1 MSVDRIGKNGAPA
14 PVPTGTGAVGSAP
27 VGEAFSVGV
36 GVGVGGAGG
45 SAGAAAGAGPVAN
58 VGSKALEQL
67 RGGAID
73 MGQYLDLKV
82 EEATAHLAG
91 LPGAELEAIRGALRE
106 RLATDPG
113 LVELVQTVRLAGGA
127 GGGPSS
133 SSA

>member
-27 VGEAFSVGV
+27 VGEPFSVGAV
-36 GVGVGGAGG
+36 GT
-45 SAGAAAGAGPVAN
+45 AGAAAGAGPVAS

-73 MGQYLDLKV
+73 MGQYLDIKV
-82 EEATAHLAG
+82 EEATAHLAGLPG

-133 SSA
+133 SGA

>member
-27 VGEAFSVGV
+27 VGEPFSVG
-36 GVGVGGAGG
+36 AGWG
-45 SAGAAAGAGPVAN
+45 RRGRPRGPGLSRASAPRRSSSCGAA
-58 VGSKALEQL
+58 Q
-67 RGGAID
+67 ID

-82 EEATAHLAG
+82 DEATAHLAG
-91 LPGAELEAIRGALRE
+91 LPRAELEAIRGALRD
-106 RLATDPG
+106 RLATDPA